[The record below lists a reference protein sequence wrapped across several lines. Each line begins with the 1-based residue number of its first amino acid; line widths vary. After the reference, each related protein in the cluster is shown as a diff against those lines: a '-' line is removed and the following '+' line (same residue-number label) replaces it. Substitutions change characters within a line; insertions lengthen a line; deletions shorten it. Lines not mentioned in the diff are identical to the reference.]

1 MIIAADGRAQFGG
14 RLRALREDARLTGKD
29 MAARLGWA
37 QSKVS
42 RLENGKQTATSDD
55 VAAWARAVDVPDER
69 RNDLLTEL
77 RSMRFE
83 YASWRHQLRS
93 GTAQRQRVNIPL
105 EAYAALVRVFVPDL
119 VPGLLQTAEYARHVF
134 ARLVNLHGIPNDV
147 EAGTRTRMRRQQV
160 LYDPAKRFRF
170 LLTEAALH
178 YRICP
183 PSVHRGQLD
192 RLLAAS
198 GMDTIN
204 LAIIPFT
211 ATLPVVPSHAFTL
224 FDDTLVLVEMIGA
237 ELAFKAAEEK
247 TLYVDVF
254 ERLWRVGVQNQDA
267 ADLITNA
274 IATLPG

>member
-1 MIIAADGRAQFGG
+1 M
-14 RLRALREDARLTGKD
+14 LREEARLTGKD
-29 MAARLGWA
+29 VAARLGWA

-42 RLENGKQTATSDD
+42 RLENGKQTATADD
-55 VAAWARAVDVPDER
+55 VAAWAQAVGASDEQR
-69 RNDLLTEL
+69 DDLIAEL

-83 YASWRHQLRS
+83 YATWRQQLRS
-93 GTAQRQRVNIPL
+93 GTARRQRANIPL
-105 EAYAALVRVFVPDL
+105 EANAALVRVFVPDM

-147 EAGTRTRMRRQQV
+147 DEGVRTRMRRQQV
-160 LYDPAKRFRF
+160 LYSPTKRFRF
-170 LLTEAALH
+170 LLTEATLH

-198 GMDTIN
+198 GMDTIR

-211 ATLPVVPSHAFTL
+211 ATLPVVPSHAFTM

-237 ELAFKAAEEK
+237 ELAFRATEEK
-247 TLYVDVF
+247 KLYADVF
-254 ERLWRVGVQNQDA
+254 EWLWKVGVQNR
-267 ADLITNA
+267 NA
-274 IATLPG
+274 INLINKAIEKLPK